1 MPPEKVHQIQRQ
13 ILRGHGEAMRSF
25 RQFLYI
31 DLDKDLELA
40 LDLTVFVYIV
50 VDLLHNPKWAKEL
63 M

>member
-1 MPPEKVHQIQRQ
+1 
-13 ILRGHGEAMRSF
+13 MRSF